1 MPEAVR
7 CDLQEDHGL
16 QCTFSAVAG
25 ALLSVVTLTKLP
37 GYPHIADTAGMASRL
52 AQQLALLLMAA
63 ALFLTC

>member
-25 ALLSVVTLTKLP
+25 KLLSVVTLTKLP
-37 GYPHIADTAGMASRL
+37 GYPHIADTAGMAGGL
-52 AQQLALLLMAA
+52 AQQLA
-63 ALFLTC
+63 